1 MRVVAMNAIS
11 TKQLRVPHGKARLG
25 RRSPGDVMLAGFAV
39 LAVTT
44 MGALPLATAEQ
55 QRPPVVAP
63 PATAVVPPPAA
74 APHPATP
81 GATATPAAPAATH
94 AAAVAPSTAGF
105 TYEAGGRRDPF
116 VSLAN
121 QGSDPRSEGRT
132 RYQGLAGLG
141 VGEVNV
147 KGIVLYERQLVAM
160 VQAPDNRTYLVRP
173 NDRLLDGSVR
183 AVTSEAVVFV
193 QQVNDPLSLV
203 KQREIR
209 KALRA
214 PEEAK

>member
-1 MRVVAMNAIS
+1 MRVLAMND
-11 TKQLRVPHGKARLG
+11 TRQLRVQPHGRARLG
-25 RRSPGDVMLAGFAV
+25 RRSPGDVMLAGLAV
-39 LAVTT
+39 LAVTSI
-44 MGALPLATAEQ
+44 GAMPLATAEP

-63 PATAVVPPPAA
+63 PATATVPPPAA
-74 APHPATP
+74 PSAA
-81 GATATPAAPAATH
+81 APAAPAATR
-94 AAAVAPSTAGF
+94 AAAAAPPTSF

-173 NDRLLDGSVR
+173 NDRMLDGSVL

>member
-1 MRVVAMNAIS
+1 MNNI
-11 TKQLRVPHGKARLG
+11 THLRVPHGKPSRFG
-25 RRSPGDVMLAGFAV
+25 RRSPGDVLVAGVAV

-44 MGALPLATAEQ
+44 MGAMPLATAEQ

-63 PATAVVPPPAA
+63 PATATVPPPASTVSPA
-74 APHPATP
+74 APHA
-81 GATATPAAPAATH
+81 AAPAASAASH
-94 AAAVAPSTAGF
+94 AAAVTPPASF

-116 VSLAN
+116 ISLAN

-141 VGEVNV
+141 VAEVNV

-173 NDRLLDGSVR
+173 NDRMLDGSVL

-214 PEEAK
+214 LEEGK

>member
-1 MRVVAMNAIS
+1 MRVLAMND
-11 TKQLRVPHGKARLG
+11 TRQLRVPQPARA
-25 RRSPGDVMLAGFAV
+25 RRTPGDVMLAGLAV
-39 LAVTT
+39 LAVTS

-55 QRPPVVAP
+55 QRPPAVAP
-63 PATAVVPPPAA
+63 AATASVPPAA
-74 APHPATP
+74 AAT
-81 GATATPAAPAATH
+81 APAAG
-94 AAAVAPSTAGF
+94 AAASTPARALVAPLPSAGF

-116 VSLAN
+116 ISLAN

-141 VGEVNV
+141 VNEVSV

-214 PEEAK
+214 LEEGK

>member
-1 MRVVAMNAIS
+1 MTMKALAMH
-11 TKQLRVPHGKARLG
+11 TTLRAPRLG
-25 RRSPGDVMLAGFAV
+25 RRSPGDVMLTGLAV
-39 LAVTT
+39 LAVSSI
-44 MGALPLATAEQ
+44 GAMPLATAEP

-63 PATAVVPPPAA
+63 PATAAVPPPATSAPASATAGA
-74 APHPATP
+74 APTA
-81 GATATPAAPAATH
+81 GAPTAPAASK
-94 AAAVAPSTAGF
+94 AAVLAPPVAFS
-105 TYEAGGRRDPF
+105 YEAGGRRDPF
-116 VSLAN
+116 ISLAN

-141 VGEVNV
+141 VAEVNV

-173 NDRLLDGSVR
+173 NDRMLDGSVL

>member
-1 MRVVAMNAIS
+1 MRVLAMND
-11 TKQLRVPHGKARLG
+11 TRHLRVRPAG
-25 RRSPGDVMLAGFAV
+25 RRTPADVMLAGLAV

-44 MGALPLATAEQ
+44 MGALPLAGAAEQ
-55 QRPPVVAP
+55 QRPPAVTP
-63 PATAVVPPPAA
+63 PATAAVPPPAS
-74 APHPATP
+74 APA
-81 GATATPAAPAATH
+81 AAPAGAPG
-94 AAAVAPSTAGF
+94 AAAPARPVAPLPAAGF

-116 VSLAN
+116 ISLAN

-141 VGEVNV
+141 VNEVSV

-214 PEEAK
+214 LEEAK

>member
-1 MRVVAMNAIS
+1 MN
-11 TKQLRVPHGKARLG
+11 THLRVPRAQKRT
-25 RRSPGDVMLAGFAV
+25 PGDVMLAGLAV
-39 LAVTT
+39 LAVTS
-44 MGALPLATAEQ
+44 MGALPLATAEP

-63 PATAVVPPPAA
+63 PATAAVP
-74 APHPATP
+74 
-81 GATATPAAPAATH
+81 PAAPAAP
-94 AAAVAPSTAGF
+94 VAPGAPAAHPTVAPLPTAGF
-105 TYEAGGRRDPF
+105 NYEAGGRRDPF
-116 VSLAN
+116 ISLAN

-141 VGEVNV
+141 VNEVSV

-214 PEEAK
+214 LEEGK

>member
-1 MRVVAMNAIS
+1 MKALAMN
-11 TKQLRVPHGKARLG
+11 TTLRAPRLG
-25 RRSPGDVMLAGFAV
+25 RRSPGDVMLTGLAV
-39 LAVTT
+39 LAVSSI
-44 MGALPLATAEQ
+44 GALPLATAEP

-63 PATAVVPPPAA
+63 PATATVPPPATSAPASATAGAA
-74 APHPATP
+74 APTV
-81 GATATPAAPAATH
+81 GAPTAPAAPK
-94 AAAVAPSTAGF
+94 AAVLAPPVAF

-116 VSLAN
+116 ISLSN

-141 VGEVNV
+141 VAEVNV

-173 NDRLLDGSVR
+173 NDRMLDGSVL

>member
-1 MRVVAMNAIS
+1 MRVLAMND
-11 TKQLRVPHGKARLG
+11 TKSLRVPRAAG
-25 RRSPGDVMLAGFAV
+25 RRTPGDVMLAGLAV
-39 LAVTT
+39 LAVTS

-63 PATAVVPPPAA
+63 PATAAVP
-74 APHPATP
+74 PATP
-81 GATATPAAPAATH
+81 APAAPAPAH
-94 AAAVAPSTAGF
+94 PVVAPLPSASF
-105 TYEAGGRRDPF
+105 NYEAGGRRDPF
-116 VSLAN
+116 ISLAN

-141 VGEVNV
+141 VNEVSV

>member
-1 MRVVAMNAIS
+1 MQVLAMKNTRS
-11 TKQLRVPHGKARLG
+11 LRVPRTQKRTPA
-25 RRSPGDVMLAGFAV
+25 DVMLAGLTV

-44 MGALPLATAEQ
+44 MGALPMATAEQ
-55 QRPPVVAP
+55 QRPPAVAP
-63 PATAVVPPPAA
+63 PATAVVPPAG
-74 APHPATP
+74 PATP
-81 GATATPAAPAATH
+81 APAAPAAATRT
-94 AAAVAPSTAGF
+94 APLPLAAGF

-116 VSLAN
+116 ISLAN

-141 VGEVNV
+141 VNEVSV

-214 PEEAK
+214 LEEGK

>member
-1 MRVVAMNAIS
+1 MGVLAMNN
-11 TKQLRVPHGKARLG
+11 TTHLRVQPHGKSRFG
-25 RRSPGDVMLAGFAV
+25 RRSPGDVIVAGVAV

-44 MGALPLATAEQ
+44 MGAMPLATAEQ

-63 PATAVVPPPAA
+63 PATASVPPPAA
-74 APHPATP
+74 TASPAAPHA
-81 GATATPAAPAATH
+81 AAPAAPAAASH
-94 AAAVAPSTAGF
+94 AAAVTPPSSF

-116 VSLAN
+116 ISLAN

-173 NDRLLDGSVR
+173 NDRMLDGSVL

>member
-1 MRVVAMNAIS
+1 MRVQMTDKKVR
-11 TKQLRVPHGKARLG
+11 TGG
-25 RRSPGDVMLAGFAV
+25 RFKRSPVDVALAGLAV
-39 LAVTT
+39 LGV
-44 MGALPLATAEQ
+44 MGMGSMPLATAEQ
-55 QRPPVVAP
+55 QRPPVTPPPAVSAPPP
-63 PATAVVPPPAA
+63 PATA
-74 APHPATP
+74 
-81 GATATPAAPAATH
+81 APAPNGAH
-94 AAAVAPSTAGF
+94 APLPPNGF

-116 VSLAN
+116 ISLAN
-121 QGSDPRSEGRT
+121 QGSDPRSEGHT
-132 RYQGLAGLG
+132 RYQGLQG
-141 VGEVNV
+141 VGVNEVSV

>member
-1 MRVVAMNAIS
+1 MN
-11 TKQLRVPHGKARLG
+11 KHLRVPRAH
-25 RRSPGDVMLAGFAV
+25 RRTPGDVMLAGLAV
-39 LAVTT
+39 LAVTS
-44 MGALPLATAEQ
+44 MGTLPLATAEP

-63 PATAVVPPPAA
+63 PATATVP
-74 APHPATP
+74 PATP
-81 GATATPAAPAATH
+81 
-94 AAAVAPSTAGF
+94 APSAGF

-116 VSLAN
+116 ISLAN

-141 VGEVNV
+141 VNEVSV

-214 PEEAK
+214 LEEGK

>member
-1 MRVVAMNAIS
+1 MGVFMTDERSLRDPRVTRARNA
-11 TKQLRVPHGKARLG
+11 GARFK
-25 RRSPGDVMLAGFAV
+25 RSPGDVVLAGLAV
-39 LAVTT
+39 LGV
-44 MGALPLATAEQ
+44 MGMGSLPLATAEQ
-55 QRPPVVAP
+55 QRPSPVAP
-63 PATAVVPPPAA
+63 PPAVSAPPPA
-74 APHPATP
+74 PASP
-81 GATATPAAPAATH
+81 APAAGAH
-94 AAAVAPSTAGF
+94 APLPPAGF

-116 VSLAN
+116 ISLAN

-132 RYQGLAGLG
+132 RYQGLAGVG
-141 VGEVNV
+141 VNEVNV

>member
-1 MRVVAMNAIS
+1 
-11 TKQLRVPHGKARLG
+11 
-25 RRSPGDVMLAGFAV
+25 
-39 LAVTT
+39 
-44 MGALPLATAEQ
+44 
-55 QRPPVVAP
+55 
-63 PATAVVPPPAA
+63 
-74 APHPATP
+74 
-81 GATATPAAPAATH
+81 
-94 AAAVAPSTAGF
+94 
-105 TYEAGGRRDPF
+105 

-141 VGEVNV
+141 VAEVNV

-173 NDRLLDGSVR
+173 NDRMLDGSVL

>member
-1 MRVVAMNAIS
+1 MN
-11 TKQLRVPHGKARLG
+11 KHLRVPRAH
-25 RRSPGDVMLAGFAV
+25 RRTPGDVMLAGLAV
-39 LAVTT
+39 LAVTS
-44 MGALPLATAEQ
+44 MGTLPLATAEP

-63 PATAVVPPPAA
+63 PATATVP
-74 APHPATP
+74 PATP
-81 GATATPAAPAATH
+81 EPAPGAPT
-94 AAAVAPSTAGF
+94 AAAGTPVAAAHPPVGPLPSTNF
-105 TYEAGGRRDPF
+105 TYEAGDRRDPF
-116 VSLAN
+116 ISLAN

-141 VGEVNV
+141 VNEVSV

-214 PEEAK
+214 LEEGK

>member
-1 MRVVAMNAIS
+1 MRVLAMND
-11 TKQLRVPHGKARLG
+11 TRHLRVSRVG
-25 RRSPGDVMLAGFAV
+25 RRTPGDVILTGLAV

-44 MGALPLATAEQ
+44 MGALPLATAEP

-63 PATAVVPPPAA
+63 PATAVPPPAGAAA
-74 APHPATP
+74 AP
-81 GATATPAAPAATH
+81 TATPAHPP
-94 AAAVAPSTAGF
+94 VAPLPSPAF

-116 VSLAN
+116 ISLAN

-132 RYQGLAGLG
+132 RYQGLAGIG
-141 VGEVNV
+141 VGEVTV

-214 PEEAK
+214 AEEAK

>member
-1 MRVVAMNAIS
+1 MND
-11 TKQLRVPHGKARLG
+11 TRHLRVPRVS
-25 RRSPGDVMLAGFAV
+25 RPRFSDVLLAGVAV
-39 LAVTT
+39 LAVMS
-44 MGALPLATAEQ
+44 MGALPLATAEP
-55 QRPPVVAP
+55 QRPPAVAP
-63 PATAVVPPPAA
+63 PPVAAMPPPAPALPVPAVPHA
-74 APHPATP
+74 APL
-81 GATATPAAPAATH
+81 
-94 AAAVAPSTAGF
+94 PSAGF

-116 VSLAN
+116 ISLAN

-132 RYQGLAGLG
+132 RYQGLSGLG
-141 VGEVNV
+141 VNEVSV

>member
-1 MRVVAMNAIS
+1 MKGLAMKD
-11 TKQLRVPHGKARLG
+11 TKTPRVPRVARAS
-25 RRSPGDVMLAGFAV
+25 RRTPGDVMLAGLAV
-39 LAVTT
+39 LAVTS

-63 PATAVVPPPAA
+63 PATAAVPPPA
-74 APHPATP
+74 
-81 GATATPAAPAATH
+81 TAAAPAH
-94 AAAVAPSTAGF
+94 PAAAPLPSAGF

-116 VSLAN
+116 ISLAN

-141 VGEVNV
+141 VNEVSV

>member
-1 MRVVAMNAIS
+1 MRVQM
-11 TKQLRVPHGKARLG
+11 TDKKLRTGG
-25 RRSPGDVMLAGFAV
+25 RFKRSPVDVALAGLAV
-39 LAVTT
+39 LGV
-44 MGALPLATAEQ
+44 MGMGSLPLATAEQ
-55 QRPPVVAP
+55 QRPPVTPP
-63 PATAVVPPPAA
+63 PAVSAAPPPAA
-74 APHPATP
+74 AGAPAPTP
-81 GATATPAAPAATH
+81 GGARAPL
-94 AAAVAPSTAGF
+94 PPAGF

-116 VSLAN
+116 ISLAN
-121 QGSDPRSEGRT
+121 QGSDPRSEGHT
-132 RYQGLAGLG
+132 RYQGLQG
-141 VGEVNV
+141 VGVNEVSV

>member
-1 MRVVAMNAIS
+1 MNDTNSLRIPRVS
-11 TKQLRVPHGKARLG
+11 RARLG
-25 RRSPGDVMLAGFAV
+25 RRSLVDVTMAGVAV
-39 LAVTT
+39 LGVMTL
-44 MGALPLATAEQ
+44 GALPIATAEP
-55 QRPPVVAP
+55 QRPPAVAP
-63 PATAVVPPPAA
+63 PATVAVPPPGR
-74 APHPATP
+74 P
-81 GATATPAAPAATH
+81 TATPAAPASPSAPAATTTPR
-94 AAAVAPSTAGF
+94 APAPLPSAGF

-116 VSLAN
+116 ISLAS
-121 QGSDPRSEGRT
+121 QGSDPRSEGHT
-132 RYQGLAGLG
+132 RYQGLAGVG
-141 VGEVNV
+141 VSEVNV

-183 AVTSEAVVFV
+183 AVTSQAVVFV

>member
-1 MRVVAMNAIS
+1 MRVLAMND
-11 TKQLRVPHGKARLG
+11 TRHLRVPRVARPRL
-25 RRSPGDVMLAGFAV
+25 SDVLMAGVAV
-39 LAVTT
+39 LAVMS
-44 MGALPLATAEQ
+44 MGALPLATAEP
-55 QRPPVVAP
+55 QRPPAVAP
-63 PATAVVPPPAA
+63 PPVAAVPPPPAVPVASAAHA
-74 APHPATP
+74 APL
-81 GATATPAAPAATH
+81 
-94 AAAVAPSTAGF
+94 PSAGF

-132 RYQGLAGLG
+132 RYQGLSGLG
-141 VGEVNV
+141 VNEVSV

>member
-1 MRVVAMNAIS
+1 MRVLAMND
-11 TKQLRVPHGKARLG
+11 TRHLRVPHGKPRLG
-25 RRSPGDVMLAGFAV
+25 RRTPSDVMLAGLAV

-44 MGALPLATAEQ
+44 MGAMPLATAEQ
-55 QRPPVVAP
+55 QRPPVAAP
-63 PATAVVPPPAA
+63 PATATVPPPPATTPA
-74 APHPATP
+74 APPV
-81 GATATPAAPAATH
+81 ATPAAPAAAR
-94 AAAVAPSTAGF
+94 AAAVAPPTSF

-116 VSLAN
+116 ISLAN

-141 VGEVNV
+141 VAEVNV

-173 NDRLLDGSVR
+173 NDRMLDGSVL

>member
-1 MRVVAMNAIS
+1 MRVQMTNR
-11 TKQLRVPHGKARLG
+11 KLRTGG
-25 RRSPGDVMLAGFAV
+25 RFKRSPVDVALAGLAV
-39 LAVTT
+39 LGV
-44 MGALPLATAEQ
+44 MGMGSLPLATAEQ
-55 QRPPVVAP
+55 QRPPVTPP
-63 PATAVVPPPAA
+63 PAVSAAPPPAA
-74 APHPATP
+74 AAS
-81 GATATPAAPAATH
+81 APAPGGAH
-94 AAAVAPSTAGF
+94 APLPPAGF

-116 VSLAN
+116 ISLAN
-121 QGSDPRSEGRT
+121 QGSDPRSEGHT
-132 RYQGLAGLG
+132 RYQGLQG
-141 VGEVNV
+141 VGVNEVSV

>member
-1 MRVVAMNAIS
+1 MND
-11 TKQLRVPHGKARLG
+11 TTHLRVPQAKSRFG
-25 RRSPGDVMLAGFAV
+25 RRSPGDVIVAGVAV

-44 MGALPLATAEQ
+44 MGAMPLATAEQ

-63 PATAVVPPPAA
+63 PATAAVPPPSAPKTAA
-74 APHPATP
+74 
-81 GATATPAAPAATH
+81 PAAPAAASH
-94 AAAVAPSTAGF
+94 AAVVTPPVSF

>member
-1 MRVVAMNAIS
+1 
-11 TKQLRVPHGKARLG
+11 
-25 RRSPGDVMLAGFAV
+25 MLAGLAV
-39 LAVTT
+39 LAVTS
-44 MGALPLATAEQ
+44 MGTLPLATAEP

-63 PATAVVPPPAA
+63 PATATVP
-74 APHPATP
+74 PATP
-81 GATATPAAPAATH
+81 APAPGAPT
-94 AAAVAPSTAGF
+94 AAAGTPVAAAHPPVAPLPSAGF

-116 VSLAN
+116 ISLAN

-141 VGEVNV
+141 VNEVSV

-214 PEEAK
+214 LEEGK

>member
-1 MRVVAMNAIS
+1 MRV
-11 TKQLRVPHGKARLG
+11 LG
-25 RRSPGDVMLAGFAV
+25 MRNKESLKRSPADVALAGLAV
-39 LAVTT
+39 LGV
-44 MGALPLATAEQ
+44 MGMGSLPLATAEQ
-55 QRPPVVAP
+55 QRPPVTPPPAVSAAPP
-63 PATAVVPPPAA
+63 PATPAGT
-74 APHPATP
+74 PVP
-81 GATATPAAPAATH
+81 GAPGAKAPL
-94 AAAVAPSTAGF
+94 PPAGF

-116 VSLAN
+116 ISLAN

-132 RYQGLAGLG
+132 RYQGLAGVG
-141 VGEVNV
+141 VGEVSV

-214 PEEAK
+214 PEETK

>member
-1 MRVVAMNAIS
+1 MRVLAMND
-11 TKQLRVPHGKARLG
+11 TRQLRVPRAG
-25 RRSPGDVMLAGFAV
+25 RRTPGDVMLAGLAV
-39 LAVTT
+39 LAVTSL
-44 MGALPLATAEQ
+44 GALPLATAEQ
-55 QRPPVVAP
+55 QRPPAVAP
-63 PATAVVPPPAA
+63 PATAAVPPP
-74 APHPATP
+74 
-81 GATATPAAPAATH
+81 ATPAAPASGLAH
-94 AAAVAPSTAGF
+94 PVVAPLPSASF
-105 TYEAGGRRDPF
+105 NYEAGGRRDPF

-141 VGEVNV
+141 VNEVNV

>member
-1 MRVVAMNAIS
+1 MRA
-11 TKQLRVPHGKARLG
+11 T
-25 RRSPGDVMLAGFAV
+25 RRTPGDVMLAGLAV
-39 LAVTT
+39 LAVMS

-63 PATAVVPPPAA
+63 PATAVPPPATA
-74 APHPATP
+74 APATP
-81 GATATPAAPAATH
+81 AHP
-94 AAAVAPSTAGF
+94 AVAPLPSAGF

-116 VSLAN
+116 ISLAN

-141 VGEVNV
+141 VNEVSV

>member
-1 MRVVAMNAIS
+1 
-11 TKQLRVPHGKARLG
+11 
-25 RRSPGDVMLAGFAV
+25 MLAGLAV
-39 LAVTT
+39 LAVTSMGT
-44 MGALPLATAEQ
+44 MPLATAEP
-55 QRPPVVAP
+55 QRPAVVAP
-63 PATAVVPPPAA
+63 PAPAAVPPAA
-74 APHPATP
+74 APTAP
-81 GATATPAAPAATH
+81 GAPGAPAA
-94 AAAVAPSTAGF
+94 ARPPVAPRPAAGV

-116 VSLAN
+116 ISLAN

-132 RYQGLAGLG
+132 RYQGLSGLG
-141 VGEVNV
+141 VNEVSV

-214 PEEAK
+214 LEEGK

>member
-1 MRVVAMNAIS
+1 
-11 TKQLRVPHGKARLG
+11 
-25 RRSPGDVMLAGFAV
+25 MLAGLAV
-39 LAVTT
+39 LAVTS
-44 MGALPLATAEQ
+44 MGTLPLATAEP

-63 PATAVVPPPAA
+63 PATAAVP
-74 APHPATP
+74 
-81 GATATPAAPAATH
+81 PAAPAAAPGAPGAP
-94 AAAVAPSTAGF
+94 AAARPPVAPLPSAGF

-116 VSLAN
+116 ISLAN

-141 VGEVNV
+141 VNEVSV

-214 PEEAK
+214 LEEGK